1 VIERRLFVWLL
12 VVCAACKPAPQ
23 KPTAKPAAGPQIR
36 ATVVTIRTTLQPGDR
51 VHTHSLV
58 IAGDRARFTGELDTW
73 RIFDTKA
80 NTVTYVDDIAK
91 TVRTERLS
99 TLVQKRRSALAAAL
113 PPHFPRATFAN
124 NGTRKSLLGLNAQQS
139 VVKVGAYEREL
150 WIADHPAIPDGL
162 FAMMHASD
170 ESSSPLAPMMR
181 SADEALLR
189 VKGFP
194 LLDHAELPYGNGK
207 TVIERAVTAIAQREV
222 PEALVKPPRGYEDL
236 TPKPQPRS
244 SPPTRP

>member
-1 VIERRLFVWLL
+1 MIERRLFVWLL

-23 KPTAKPAAGPQIR
+23 KPAAKPAAGPQVR

-91 TVRTERLS
+91 TVRTEQLS
-99 TLVQKRRSALAAAL
+99 VLMQKRRATLAGAL

-124 NGTRKSLLGLNAQQS
+124 NGARKAILGLNAQRS

-150 WIADHPAIPDGL
+150 WIADHPAIPGSL

-170 ESSSPLAPMMR
+170 ELSSPLAPMMR

-194 LLDHAELPYGNGK
+194 LLDRAELPYGNTK
-207 TVIERAVTAIAQREV
+207 TVIERAVTAIGQRDV
-222 PEALVKPPRGYEDL
+222 PEAMITPPRGYEDV
-236 TPKPQPRS
+236 TPKPPPRS
-244 SPPTRP
+244 QPPPRP